1 VGKVLSEEYMSIYKQ
16 IYAKAKELEPQIAD
30 FLSRLVQTP
39 SFSMKE
45 EAVVK
50 VIKGEMEKL
59 GFDEVRIDALG
70 TIIGRIGNG
79 SRIIAFDAH
88 VDTVYPGNRDNWNF
102 EPFSGHIKDGYLW
115 GRGTSDQKGG
125 LASMIYAAK
134 LIKELDLNHD
144 FTILFTGT
152 VMEEDCDGIAWD
164 HLIMQDKVRP
174 ELVVS
179 TEPTSLNIYRGQRG
193 RMEITAE
200 VRGVSCHGS
209 APERGD
215 NAIYKMARMALEIEK
230 LNERLQHDD
239 FLGKG
244 TITTSIFKS
253 DSPSQCAVA
262 DYAML
267 QVDRRLTIG
276 ETGELAVQQLE
287 DCAKRAG
294 IEAEIKVLHYEEPAY
309 TGKIYPVEKYYPTW
323 VLEKESPYL
332 QTAEEAFIKVFDKKP
347 LIDKWTFSTNCVFI
361 MGKHPEIKCMGFG
374 PGDED
379 QAHAPNERIKVSDL
393 GDAAAFYAGLVAG
406 LNGK

>member
-1 VGKVLSEEYMSIYKQ
+1 MELQKQ
-16 IYAKAKELEPQIAD
+16 IYAKAKEIEPQIAD

-45 EAVVK
+45 ADVVK
-50 VIKGEMEKL
+50 VIHAEMDKL
-59 GFDEVRIDALG
+59 GFDNIRVDALG
-70 TIIGRIGNG
+70 SIIGTIGSG
-79 SRIIAFDAH
+79 KRIIAFDAH
-88 VDTVYPGNRDNWNF
+88 IDTVYPGNRDNWDF
-102 EPFSGHIKDGYLW
+102 EPFSGHIADGYLW

-134 LIKELDLNHD
+134 LIKELDLNND

-152 VMEEDCDGIAWD
+152 VMEEDCDGIAWEHMIVED
-164 HLIMQDKVRP
+164 NIRP

-179 TEPTSLNIYRGQRG
+179 TEPTSLNIYRGHRG

-200 VRGVSCHGS
+200 VKGVSCHGS

-230 LNERLQHDD
+230 LNDRLQNDE

-244 TITTSIFKS
+244 TITTSLFKS

-267 QVDRRLTIG
+267 QVDRRLTKG
-276 ETGELAVQQLE
+276 ETMELAVQQLE
-287 DCAKRAG
+287 DCAKRAN
-294 IEAEIKVLHYEEPAY
+294 IDADIKVLRYEEKAY
-309 TGKIYPVEKYYPTW
+309 TGKIYPVQKYYPTW
-323 VLEKESPYL
+323 VLDKESPYL
-332 QTAEEAFIKVFDKKP
+332 ITAEDAFIKVFDKKP
-347 LIDKWTFSTNCVFI
+347 IIDKWTFSTNCVFI

-406 LNGK
+406 LNGKL